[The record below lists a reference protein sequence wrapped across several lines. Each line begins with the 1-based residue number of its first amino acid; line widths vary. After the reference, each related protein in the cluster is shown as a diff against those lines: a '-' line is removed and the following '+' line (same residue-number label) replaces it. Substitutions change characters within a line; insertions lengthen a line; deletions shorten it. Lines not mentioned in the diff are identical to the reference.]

1 MKKATARRL
10 VWLAL
15 VLWLLLLAKFILFK
29 KAPSYYWSYF
39 STRYEWGIVK
49 KSWNSANWV
58 PFATIRRFYNSNRL
72 RTSYKVDNI
81 GGNILGFIPLAFLLC
96 HLYAK
101 DSRYRKTFFT
111 TALISLGF
119 EGVQLVTALGVFDID
134 DLILNTFGG
143 LLGIGFFSV
152 TRSLHSK

>member
-1 MKKATARRL
+1 MKNETARRL
-10 VWLAL
+10 VWLAM

-29 KAPSYYWSYF
+29 KVPSYYWSYF
-39 STRYEWGIVK
+39 STRYEWGMVK
-49 KSWNSANWV
+49 KGWGSANWV

-72 RTSYKVDNI
+72 PTAYKVDNI
-81 GGNILGFIPLAFLLC
+81 GGNILGFIPLAYLLC
-96 HLYAK
+96 HFYTTG
-101 DSRYRKTFFT
+101 SRSKKALVT

-119 EGVQLVTALGVFDID
+119 EGVQLVTALGAFDID

-152 TRSLHSK
+152 TRSLRRR